1 MEGANT
7 NLIGQYDSEASSAG
21 RLFRT
26 DGLRGSRQGKG
37 VTCPPQWL
45 PVLLATA
52 PSSPPLEIV
61 GGHASTTCAP
71 ASYCNRENTPSST
84 WSTLLYSTAPSG
96 NGSLLNLMQPD
107 DNVGGAIVRL
117 SAVACVASHSMAGS
131 VEIDLGEYCTLAA
144 GNGFG
149 CGASGCFQARSS
161 VTCWGGRLASTQG
174 YPTNNSDGYPGEPVS
189 YPDYRSLDM

>member
-1 MEGANT
+1 MVSIHSAEDDAHVGAWMMAHT
-7 NLIGQYDSEASSAG
+7 TSSYPWIGLSTQ
-21 RLFRT
+21 
-26 DGLRGSRQGKG
+26 
-37 VTCPPQWL
+37 TC
-45 PVLLATA
+45 
-52 PSSPPLEIV
+52 SN
-61 GGHASTTCAP
+61 G
-71 ASYCNRENTPSST
+71 CNGNWAAEYT
-84 WSTLLYSTAPSG
+84 WSDGTATDYRNPVWSQNDNAPTYGHYYRDGNWGTWCPSCKSEG
-96 NGSLLNLMQPD
+96 VCRRGSLLNLMQPN

-117 SAVACVASHSMAGS
+117 SAVACDAPNSMRGS

>member
-1 MEGANT
+1 MYN
-7 NLIGQYDSEASSAG
+7 
-21 RLFRT
+21 
-26 DGLRGSRQGKG
+26 
-37 VTCPPQWL
+37 
-45 PVLLATA
+45 
-52 PSSPPLEIV
+52 
-61 GGHASTTCAP
+61 
-71 ASYCNRENTPSST
+71 
-84 WSTLLYSTAPSG
+84 TAPSG
-96 NGSLLNLMQPD
+96 NGSLLNLMQPN

-161 VTCWGGRLASTQG
+161 VTCWCGRLASTQG